1 VQAGQ
6 ELGEN
11 IAGVTAAKPLPATL
25 DIVKN
30 IKRQVEELLDAAGD
44 GLIQKGK
51 HHHIIVSC
59 QYSDASRQQLLLNF
73 LLQECDSRILQ
84 HQEQAAAA
92 KLDKAKNNT
101 CCEQQC
107 PWTQFLCTLSKIGT
121 RVLAP
126 LGSKGENRNSLAC
139 LRNAG
144 SYHDF
149 KFAESYCTSN
159 TTAPPL
165 ASYVPKPLLFAMR
178 IDIAPHMR
186 PLQAQQLH
194 RRACALPPFP
204 HIPPTRPAPRVKWCC
219 LLIAFCIRKRV
230 CALDQPHRLGTVSA
244 ARLGGAVGPVC
255 GRAAARAHS
264 EKHI

>member
-1 VQAGQ
+1 MFWHQNRSVLPLFHVPDRVRCRRTRAAGQ
-6 ELGEN
+6 
-11 IAGVTAAKPLPATL
+11 PDPASL
-25 DIVKN
+25 
-30 IKRQVEELLDAAGD
+30 
-44 GLIQKGK
+44 
-51 HHHIIVSC
+51 
-59 QYSDASRQQLLLNF
+59 QQLLLNF

-121 RVLAP
+121 RLLAP

-139 LRNAG
+139 LRNTG

-165 ASYVPKPLLFAMR
+165 ASYVPKPL
-178 IDIAPHMR
+178 P
-186 PLQAQQLH
+186 
-194 RRACALPPFP
+194 
-204 HIPPTRPAPRVKWCC
+204 
-219 LLIAFCIRKRV
+219 
-230 CALDQPHRLGTVSA
+230 
-244 ARLGGAVGPVC
+244 
-255 GRAAARAHS
+255 
-264 EKHI
+264 